1 MMPAPTHVA
10 VATFDHGEDK
20 LATVSSQEFYDLKDA
35 IAWTVQMAKAH
46 GVSGDKSV
54 SYIEVTAM
62 DPDEDFYLFCS
73 TEPDE
78 LNALVDDFS
87 VS

>member
-1 MMPAPTHVA
+1 MMSAPTHVA

-54 SYIEVTAM
+54 SYIEVTAT